1 MEHDI
6 HGAHGSEK
14 GHYARFGVMLLLSF
28 LAMYALMYAM
38 VDVLGNALPNLNQFY
53 MAGLMVAPMA
63 IIELLVMGGMYKN
76 KKLNAGLML
85 ISVIALIGFWLGIRQ
100 QVAIDDRQFLKSMIP
115 HHAGAL
121 LMCEKNKL
129 QDPDL
134 QRLCGGIVS
143 SQRAEIELMKAK
155 LREQQGD

>member
-1 MEHDI
+1 MEHDK

-28 LAMYALMYAM
+28 VAMYALMYAM

-76 KKLNAGLML
+76 KKLNAGLMVVSL
-85 ISVIALIGFWLGIRQ
+85 IALVGFWLGIRQ
-100 QVAIDDRQFLKSMIP
+100 QVAIGDRQFLKSMIP
-115 HHAGAL
+115 HHAGAI
-121 LMCEKNKL
+121 LMCEKNIL

-134 QRLCGGIVS
+134 QRLCGEIVS
-143 SQRAEIELMKAK
+143 SQRAEIDLMKDK
-155 LREQQGD
+155 LREQPGD